1 MVHHRQRLTLGL
13 ESGDDLLG
21 VHAEF
26 DHLERHT
33 SAHRLGLLS
42 DIDHAAAALAD
53 FLQNLVAPDS
63 LADGLVGRVRKLG
76 LHGRRGGGRGFRK
89 RTLGS
94 LLGGQQG
101 LKSFPQSRLAMA
113 GAVQECCSF
122 GTSEFGR
129 RLKQDRFALLVRIHV
144 LIIVHLPE

>member
-1 MVHHRQRLTLGL
+1 V
-13 ESGDDLLG
+13 
-21 VHAEF
+21 
-26 DHLERHT
+26 
-33 SAHRLGLLS
+33 
-42 DIDHAAAALAD
+42 
-53 FLQNLVAPDS
+53 
-63 LADGLVGRVRKLG
+63 
-76 LHGRRGGGRGFRK
+76 
-89 RTLGS
+89 
-94 LLGGQQG
+94 GGQQG